1 MAVDPMRILE
11 KATKRYTL
19 EHLAKDEVEA
29 VSVLALD
36 ELEGLITAQVKERT
50 SQLAA
55 ELKHVRSRL
64 QGLEAE
70 QNQAGGL
77 ERAAA
82 DAALEAEARALEAKA
97 AAELRAEQAE
107 AKARELE
114 RRLEDGAG
122 AAPAPAPAA
131 PAADDG
137 RLAALEEQLAGEKR
151 RGDEAS
157 ARCDELTAKV
167 AALEAD
173 LKKAKES
180 GGGGGGEDGG
190 PVEPVTPDDHKRAR
204 RLVDALLDDII
215 NEDEG
220 RAKGSLSKK
229 AFRVEFKKELET
241 ARRQYVK
248 RVKAAARGDMDHWNE
263 AIDALEKKHST

>member
-1 MAVDPMRILE
+1 MRILE
-11 KATKRYTL
+11 KAPKRYTL
-19 EHLAKDEVEA
+19 EHLANDEVEA

-114 RRLEDGAG
+114 RRLEGQGDGG
-122 AAPAPAPAA
+122 AAPAPAA

-151 RGDEAS
+151 RADEAS
-157 ARCDELTAKV
+157 ARGDELSAKV

-180 GGGGGGEDGG
+180 GSGGGEDGG

-220 RAKGSLSKK
+220 RAKGSLGKK

-248 RVKAAARGDMDHWNE
+248 RVKAAARGDQDHWNE